1 MGALTDLW
9 RSERGLLAV
18 LIIIAASVLA
28 GLGSMPVAE
37 WQTFVTGIFITYA
50 SSKTVTGAVELL
62 AKGKPADSAPKVED
76 AKADAQP

>member
-37 WQTFVTGIFITYA
+37 WQTFVTGIFVAYA
-50 SSKTVTGAVELL
+50 AGKTLTGAVEIL
-62 AKGKPADSAPKVED
+62 KGKPADSAPKAED
-76 AKADAQP
+76 AKVDVQP

>member
-37 WQTFVTGIFITYA
+37 
-50 SSKTVTGAVELL
+50 
-62 AKGKPADSAPKVED
+62 
-76 AKADAQP
+76 

>member
-18 LIIIAASVLA
+18 LIILAASVLA

-37 WQTFVTGIFITYA
+37 WQTFVTGIFVSYA
-50 SSKTVTGAVELL
+50 AGKTVTGAVEIL
-62 AKGKPADSAPKVED
+62 KGKPADSAPKAED
-76 AKADAQP
+76 AKVDAQP

>member
-18 LIIIAASVLA
+18 LIIIAASVLT

-37 WQTFVTGIFITYA
+37 WQTFVTGIFVAYA
-50 SSKTVTGAVELL
+50 AGKTVTGAVEIL
-62 AKGKPADSAPKVED
+62 KGKPAGSASPVED
-76 AKADAQP
+76 AKGDAAP

>member
-1 MGALTDLW
+1 MGALADLW

-28 GLGSMPVAE
+28 GLGEMPVAD
-37 WQTFVTGIFITYA
+37 WQTFVTGIFLTYA

-62 AKGKPADSAPKVED
+62 ARTKVATAPVADAPKG
-76 AKADAQP
+76 DAQP

>member
-37 WQTFVTGIFITYA
+37 WQTFVTTIFVAYA
-50 SSKTVTGAVELL
+50 AGKTLTGAVEIL
-62 AKGKPADSAPKVED
+62 KGKPADSALKGED
-76 AKADAQP
+76 AKVDVQP

>member
-37 WQTFVTGIFITYA
+37 WQTFVTGIFVAYA
-50 SSKTVTGAVELL
+50 AGKTLTGAVEIL
-62 AKGKPADSAPKVED
+62 KGRPADSTPKVED
-76 AKADAQP
+76 AKVDAQP